1 MAERVHQAL
10 AHSLALAATGTTAP
24 PSSSTR
30 PQGVASQRPRPG
42 DEAFFKGSV
51 ECMASELRVEFSS
64 ELAAAVVKTTSAL
77 LTSTG
82 RALLHAD
89 ALSVEAAW
97 ARMDCTFYAGQTRAA
112 PTLALVMALRMAHD
126 AADGPVIWP
135 TPEELEEGRRDKK
148 RRGNS
153 RDRGD
158 RQRGGG

>member
-1 MAERVHQAL
+1 M
-10 AHSLALAATGTTAP
+10 
-24 PSSSTR
+24 
-30 PQGVASQRPRPG
+30 
-42 DEAFFKGSV
+42 
-51 ECMASELRVEFSS
+51 EFSS

-97 ARMDCTFYAGQTRAA
+97 ARMDCTFCAGQTRAA
-112 PTLALVMALRMAHD
+112 PTLAFVKALIMAHD
-126 AADGPVIWP
+126 AADEPVLYP
-135 TPEELEEGRRDKK
+135 TPEELEERRRDKK
-148 RRGNS
+148 RRGNI